1 MATAAGAEPAVTVS
15 DALDDHARAVIAD
28 LLGVGRGDASLARSG
43 DGDRALPTGSSSEPL
58 TRLSTIRNPTSHV
71 AETVQ

>member
-28 LLGVGRGDASLARSG
+28 LLGVGRGDASLAGSG
-43 DGDRALPTGSSSEPL
+43 GGDRVLPTGSSSDPVTAFRQL
-58 TRLSTIRNPTSHV
+58 AIQPVTV

>member
-28 LLGVGRGDASLARSG
+28 LLGVGRGDASLARSSDTDFPQG
-43 DGDRALPTGSSSEPL
+43 RPPT
-58 TRLSTIRNPTSHV
+58 R
-71 AETVQ
+71 